1 MLTNK
6 VYLPSQNML
15 NTKIHPH
22 IGENMIK
29 NIFIYSLLVG
39 ALLISDVFSLPRFAV
54 RLGDKCIDCH
64 YNPTG
69 GIIRNED
76 GWNYGK
82 NIMSA
87 ITPRDQDFATTPK
100 IGDNISFGLDYRT
113 QFLYSSDTSRTRTDF
128 QQMTGSIYTNVGLAK
143 NINLLGR
150 YDFINQIWEAY
161 GVAHIL
167 PNNSYIKAGSFA
179 PNYGIRI
186 DDHTAYTRGGD
197 FRVLSRDGSQGLI
210 YSPYY
215 TEAGVETGFY
225 ISNWALFTAS
235 AGASIYNQTLT
246 KDPTYTTRLELTPK
260 IGRIGL
266 LFGGS
271 YAAAKISSRA
281 LDFYGGFIGF
291 GYNRFSLLAEFDL
304 GNNVIAAETKSN
316 FAMAEA
322 AYVIVMGLE
331 AVVRYDRI
339 DPNTSVDNDE
349 LQHIIVG
356 FEWFPYSFIEIR
368 PQYRI
373 IIENPSVKN
382 DSAVLQIHFWY

>member
-1 MLTNK
+1 MN
-6 VYLPSQNML
+6 
-15 NTKIHPH
+15 
-22 IGENMIK
+22 K
-29 NIFIYSLLVG
+29 NIFLFSLLLS
-39 ALLISDVFSLPRFAV
+39 AIFINTILSLPRFAV

-76 GWNYGK
+76 GWNFGK

-87 ITPRDQDFATTPK
+87 ITPRDQDFATSPK
-100 IGDNISFGLDYRT
+100 IGNNITFGLDYRT
-113 QFLYSSDTSRTRTDF
+113 QFLYTSDTSKSRTDF

-167 PNNSYIKAGSFA
+167 PNNGYIKAGSFV
-179 PNYGIRI
+179 PNYGIRM

-197 FRVLSRDGSQGLI
+197 FGLLSRNASQGLI
-210 YSPYY
+210 YSPFY
-215 TEAGVETGFY
+215 TEAGVEAGIY

-235 AGASIYNQTLT
+235 AGSNLLNNRTFS
-246 KDPTYTTRLELTPK
+246 KDPSYTTRLEFYPK

-271 YAAAKISSRA
+271 YAAVKIPRTA
-281 LDFYGGFIGF
+281 DFYGGFIGF
-291 GYNRFSLLAEFDL
+291 GYNRFSLIAEFDL
-304 GNNVIAAETKSN
+304 GNNVVSAETKSN

-322 AYVIVMGLE
+322 AYVIIMGLE

-339 DPNTSVDNDE
+339 DPNTSVGSDE
-349 LQHIIVG
+349 LQHVIVG
-356 FEWFPYSFIEIR
+356 FEWFPYSFITI
-368 PQYRI
+368 PFLVLI
-373 IIENPSVKN
+373 CNKKINPISFRDRVFTFTH
-382 DSAVLQIHFWY
+382 L

>member
-1 MLTNK
+1 MNK
-6 VYLPSQNML
+6 SILIFSFL
-15 NTKIHPH
+15 LSIFLFNTT
-22 IGENMIK
+22 
-29 NIFIYSLLVG
+29 
-39 ALLISDVFSLPRFAV
+39 FSLPRFAV

-76 GWNYGK
+76 GWNFGK

-87 ITPRDQDFATTPK
+87 ISPREQDFTMTPK
-100 IGDNISFGLDYRT
+100 IGDNITFGLDYRT
-113 QFLYSSDTSRTRTDF
+113 QFLYSSDTNRTRTDF

-143 NINLLGR
+143 NINLIGR

-167 PNNSYIKAGSFA
+167 PNNGYIKAGSFV
-179 PNYGIRI
+179 PNYGIRM

-197 FRVLSRDGSQGLI
+197 FGLLSRNGSQGLI
-210 YSPYY
+210 YSPFY
-215 TEAGVETGFY
+215 TEAGVEAGIY

-235 AGASIYNQTLT
+235 AGSNLLYNRTLS
-246 KDPTYTTRLELTPK
+246 KDPSYTTRLEFYPK
-260 IGRIGL
+260 IGRMGL

-271 YAAAKISSRA
+271 YAAVKIPHKA
-281 LDFYGGFIGF
+281 DFYGGFIGF

-304 GNNVIAAETKSN
+304 GNNVVSNGTKSN

-322 AYVIVMGLE
+322 AYVVLMGLE
-331 AVVRYDRI
+331 AVVRYDRL
-339 DPNTSVDNDE
+339 DPNTSVEKDE

-356 FEWFPYSFIEIR
+356 LEWFPYSFIEIR
-368 PQYRI
+368 PQYRFM
-373 IIENPSVKN
+373 IEEPSIKN
-382 DSAVLQIHFWY
+382 DAAVIQFHFWY

>member
-1 MLTNK
+1 MK
-6 VYLPSQNML
+6 
-15 NTKIHPH
+15 
-22 IGENMIK
+22 K
-29 NIFIYSLLVG
+29 NIYLFSFLLSIF
-39 ALLISDVFSLPRFAV
+39 LLDSAFSLPRFAV

-76 GWNYGK
+76 GWNFGK
-82 NIMSA
+82 NIMST
-87 ITPRDQDFATTPK
+87 ISPREKDFAMTPK
-100 IGDNISFGLDYRT
+100 IGDNITFGLDYRT
-113 QFLYSSDTSRTRTDF
+113 QFLYSAQKNRTDF
-128 QQMTGSIYTNVGLAK
+128 QQMNGSVYTNVALAE

-150 YDFINQIWEAY
+150 YDFIYMIWEAY

-167 PNNSYIKAGSFA
+167 PNNGYIKAGSFV

-197 FRVLSRDGSQGLI
+197 FSVLSTSGKKGLI

-215 TEAGVETGFY
+215 TEAGVEAGFY

-235 AGASIYNQTLT
+235 AGHNLLNNNTLS
-246 KDPTYTTRLELTPK
+246 KDPTYTTRLELNPK

-271 YAAAKISSRA
+271 YAAAKLPQTA
-281 LDFYGGFIGF
+281 EFYGGFIGV
-291 GYNRFSLLAEFDL
+291 GYSRFSLLAEFDL
-304 GNNVIAAETKSN
+304 GNNVITTDTKSN

-322 AYVIVMGLE
+322 AYEIILGLE
-331 AVVRYDRI
+331 AVVRYDRL
-339 DPNTSVDNDE
+339 DPNTSVSKDE

-368 PQYRI
+368 PQYRFML
-373 IIENPSVKN
+373 EDPNEKN
-382 DSAVLQIHFWY
+382 DSAVIQFHFWY

>member
-1 MLTNK
+1 MNK
-6 VYLPSQNML
+6 SILFAVL
-15 NTKIHPH
+15 
-22 IGENMIK
+22 
-29 NIFIYSLLVG
+29 IFLLFLDN
-39 ALLISDVFSLPRFAV
+39 ALSLPRFSV

-69 GIIRNED
+69 GIIRNEG
-76 GWNYGK
+76 GWHFGK
-82 NIMSA
+82 NILSA
-87 ITPRDQDFATTPK
+87 VSPREQDFLQTPK

-113 QFLYSSDTSRTRTDF
+113 QFLYSEEKSRTDF
-128 QQMTGSIYTNVGLAK
+128 QQMSGAIYTNVGLAK
-143 NINLLGR
+143 NINLTGK
-150 YDFINQIWEAY
+150 YDFITSIWEAY

-167 PNNSYIKAGSFA
+167 PNKGYIKVGSFV

-197 FRVLSRDGSQGLI
+197 MFLLSTGGRNGLI

-215 TEAGVETGFY
+215 TEAGIEAGLY

-235 AGASIYNQTLT
+235 AGSNLVNNRTLT
-246 KDPTYTTRLELTPK
+246 KDPTYTTRLELYPK
-260 IGRIGL
+260 LGRVGL

-271 YAAAKISSRA
+271 YAAAKVPQTA
-281 LDFYGGFIGF
+281 DFFGFFTGF
-291 GYNRFSLLAEFDL
+291 GYDRFSLLAEIDF
-304 GNNVIAAETKSN
+304 GNNVLSNGVKSN

-322 AYVIVMGLE
+322 AYIILLGLE

-349 LQHIIVG
+349 IQRIVVG

-368 PQYRI
+368 PQYRFT
-373 IIENPSVKN
+373 IEDPSIDN
-382 DSAVLQIHFWY
+382 NSAVIQFHFWY